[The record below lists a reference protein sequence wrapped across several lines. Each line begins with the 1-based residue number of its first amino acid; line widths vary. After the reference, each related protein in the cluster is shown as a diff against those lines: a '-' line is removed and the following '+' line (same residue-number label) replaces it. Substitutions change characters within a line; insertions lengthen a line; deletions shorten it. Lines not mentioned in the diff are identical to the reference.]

1 MKIEIRNRCS
11 DFNSYRAAR
20 VKSLLNPRLLHRACA
35 RVSGGV
41 IEFATFLA
49 VSYAGCSPSAGGGS
63 ATGSAGASTGSAE
76 TTGSCSGAASTAGLG
91 VGSGV
96 GSTLGVV

>member
-1 MKIEIRNRCS
+1 MSPN
-11 DFNSYRAAR
+11 DGAR
-20 VKSLLNPRLLHRACA
+20 KNPGTLWAPRLLHRACA

-49 VSYAGCSPSAGGGS
+49 VSYAGCSPSAGGGA

-91 VGSGV
+91 AGSRV